1 MTTDAN
7 MPATARAPAF
17 VSILNPV
24 IRRLLGAGLPVG
36 PNVLLTVPGRTTG
49 VPRTVPVAV
58 IEVADRRFV
67 QSPFGEVNWVRNLRA
82 AGEAIVTKGRDRQAV
97 DAIELEP
104 DAAAGVLQDALGP
117 YLRSRLLAP
126 LVRQLFHLE
135 PNSTPEAYAAEARLH
150 PMFELRGKKV
160 DPSA

>member
-17 VSILNPV
+17 VAILNPV
-24 IRRLLGAGLPVG
+24 IRRLRGGGLPFG
-36 PNVLLTVPGRTTG
+36 PNVLLTVPGRTSG

-58 IEVADRRFV
+58 IEVDDRRFV

-82 AGEAIVTKGRDRQAV
+82 AGEAIITTGRDRQAV

-104 DAAAGVLQDALGP
+104 DAAAGGLQGAPGP
-117 YLRSRLLAP
+117 HLPSPLLPP
-126 LVRQLFHLE
+126 LVRPPFPLAPEL
-135 PNSTPEAYAAEARLH
+135 TPGTY
-150 PMFELRGKKV
+150 
-160 DPSA
+160 S